1 MKRVLYHLF
10 LSEVAKWQRLRIVGK
25 EYNLLCSTSVVASTK
40 ILPRAVVVVVLS
52 ITVTQS

>member
-1 MKRVLYHLF
+1 MAATENRREGNIIYFVQPL
-10 LSEVAKWQRLRIVGK
+10 
-25 EYNLLCSTSVVASTK
+25 VASTK